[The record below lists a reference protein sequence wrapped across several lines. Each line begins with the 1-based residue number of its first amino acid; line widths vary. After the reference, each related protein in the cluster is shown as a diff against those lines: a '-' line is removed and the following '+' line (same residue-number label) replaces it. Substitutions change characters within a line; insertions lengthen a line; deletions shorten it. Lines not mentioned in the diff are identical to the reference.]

1 MKVGLERGI
10 KGLDRQ
16 DTITSVPTLTKLK
29 RASPVRLT
37 TSEDNEMKRILS
49 AAFVFAFL
57 LSMEASA
64 QNNAN
69 SNANSAARATAN
81 SNRRRGPIFRANKDQ
96 INQAQAILKQ
106 RGFMTGDA
114 TGKLDTATRAALKKY
129 QGAESLRVT
138 GTLNRVTLEKMN
150 ITLTERQRAM

>member
-1 MKVGLERGI
+1 MIAG
-10 KGLDRQ
+10 
-16 DTITSVPTLTKLK
+16 VPTLTKPT

-37 TSEDNEMKRILS
+37 TSEDKQMRRTI
-49 AAFVFAFL
+49 FALFALTLL

-69 SNANSAARATAN
+69 SNANSATRATAN
-81 SNRRRGPIFRANKDQ
+81 SNRRRGPIFRASKDQ
-96 INQAQAILKQ
+96 INQAQTILKQ

-129 QGAESLRVT
+129 QEIFSLC
-138 GTLNRVTLEKMN
+138 
-150 ITLTERQRAM
+150 

>member
-1 MKVGLERGI
+1 VKVRLERGI

-96 INQAQAILKQ
+96 INQSTK
-106 RGFMTGDA
+106 RKRF
-114 TGKLDTATRAALKKY
+114 
-129 QGAESLRVT
+129 
-138 GTLNRVTLEKMN
+138 
-150 ITLTERQRAM
+150 